1 MGNFLSDPGSPDPL
15 KYPWLQKKQKNNNNN
30 KMKIAK
36 MLKQEGPRGKIS
48 LLTVKVSGYLKGR
61 WFPNIAPVGKPKQ
74 VAEFP

>member
-1 MGNFLSDPGSPDPL
+1 
-15 KYPWLQKKQKNNNNN
+15 
-30 KMKIAK
+30 

-48 LLTVKVSGYLKGR
+48 LLTVKVSGYLKGM